1 MRSPAFVMDGE
12 MRQVVEAAIR
22 ERCRYA
28 AWDLLALNVR
38 TNHVHLVVGASQQP
52 ERVMTSLKSWATRA
66 IRDRG
71 MRVERVWSRHGSTKY
86 LMTEDSVER
95 ACIYVAELQ
104 DQKDGLP
111 GG

>member
-1 MRSPAFVMDGE
+1 
-12 MRQVVEAAIR
+12 
-22 ERCRYA
+22 
-28 AWDLLALNVR
+28 
-38 TNHVHLVVGASQQP
+38 
-52 ERVMTSLKSWATRA
+52 
-66 IRDRG
+66 